1 MVHRENGP
9 FLDLIITLV
18 KIIFVVSILITT
30 TMSEEKKT
38 KECPYCGEE
47 ILATAKKCKHCGE
60 WLEEHKEKPLLSD
73 EEIDQI
79 AEDAVNEV
87 FAEQEEEEK
96 KEKWREVL
104 KNLKILGIFA
114 LFLFL
119 LIFTVPS
126 ESRFI
131 NSLNRFSENYVQVYA
146 SEVNRLCANNGL
158 ASLFGEKEKMEMV
171 EQVKANYA
179 NMFSY
184 ENELFFGT
192 GKLDDQLIM
201 VGALGIVVNLGSIFM
216 SEEDIRAE
224 AVKDWDNGLKYSAA
238 AGSLLG
244 GIGDVVNSLFDSSR
258 SATSSENAA
267 TAIDIPLVGCIA
279 DSPNDKVEMNLYLSE
294 DGTITGNYRIIY
306 DWGYETSGTF
316 SGSADY
322 VDETM
327 ITIDL
332 ESPDGETSFH
342 FFPIKEDLSTNPI
355 VVEWLC
361 QDSALLKLQLAE

>member
-1 MVHRENGP
+1 MVHHENGP

-60 WLEEHKEKPLLSD
+60 WLEEH
-73 EEIDQI
+73 EEIDPI
-79 AEDAVNEV
+79 VEEAVNEV
-87 FAEQEEEEK
+87 FEEEEEK
-96 KEKWREVL
+96 KEKWREIL

-171 EQVKANYA
+171 EQVKANYT

-184 ENELFFGT
+184 ENEVFFGT

-201 VGALGIVVNLGSIFM
+201 VGALGFVFNLSSIFL
-216 SEEDIRAE
+216 SEDDIRKE
-224 AVKDWDNGLKYSAA
+224 AVNDWDNGLKYSAA
-238 AGSLLG
+238 AGLLLG
-244 GIGDVVNSLFDSSR
+244 GIGDVVDRLFD
-258 SATSSENAA
+258 
-267 TAIDIPLVGCIA
+267 
-279 DSPNDKVEMNLYLSE
+279 
-294 DGTITGNYRIIY
+294 
-306 DWGYETSGTF
+306 
-316 SGSADY
+316 
-322 VDETM
+322 
-327 ITIDL
+327 
-332 ESPDGETSFH
+332 
-342 FFPIKEDLSTNPI
+342 
-355 VVEWLC
+355 
-361 QDSALLKLQLAE
+361 